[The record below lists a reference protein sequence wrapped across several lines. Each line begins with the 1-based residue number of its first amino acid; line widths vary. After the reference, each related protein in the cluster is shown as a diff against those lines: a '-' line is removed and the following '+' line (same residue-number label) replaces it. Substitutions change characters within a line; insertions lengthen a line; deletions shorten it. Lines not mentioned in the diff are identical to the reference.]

1 MTRLTTLDLPQFHR
15 ATIGFD
21 RLFNELERGFA
32 NSPNGNGYPPYNI
45 AQINEDEYMISVAV
59 AGFGMD
65 NLEITKDGDQLQIV
79 GTTPKGDET
88 VNYLH
93 KGIGGRNFRR
103 EFTLADHVNVVGAS
117 LDLGMLNVHL
127 KREVPEALKPKTI
140 EINAVEKTPAEEK
153 INAEQ
158 NAIIQA
164 ARNAKIVAEA
174 ELASK

>member
-1 MTRLTTLDLPQFHR
+1 MTRLTTLDLPHLHK

-65 NLEITKDGDQLQIV
+65 NLSIEKDGNILKIEGV
-79 GTTPKGDET
+79 APKGDEH

-93 KGIGGRNFRR
+93 KGIGGRNFRK
-103 EFTLADHVNVVGAS
+103 EFTLADHVEVVNAT
-117 LDLGMLNVHL
+117 LELGMLNVHL
-127 KREVPEALKPKTI
+127 VREVPEALQPK
-140 EINAVEKTPAEEK
+140 K
-153 INAEQ
+153 I
-158 NAIIQA
+158 AI
-164 ARNAKIVAEA
+164 KDYSGVVHKE
-174 ELASK
+174 

>member
-1 MTRLTTLDLPQFHR
+1 MTRIDTINLPHFHK

-45 AQINEDEYMISVAV
+45 AQINDDEYMISLAV

-65 NLEITKDGDQLQIV
+65 NLDITTDGNQLKIE
-79 GTTPKGDET
+79 GTTPIGDEE

-103 EFTLADHVNVVGAS
+103 EFTLADHVEVENAT
-117 LDLGMLNVHL
+117 LELGMLNVHL
-127 KREVPEALKPKTI
+127 VRNIPDALKPKKI
-140 EINAVEKTPAEEK
+140 DINLVGE
-153 INAEQ
+153 
-158 NAIIQA
+158 
-164 ARNAKIVAEA
+164 
-174 ELASK
+174 

>member
-1 MTRLTTLDLPQFHR
+1 MTRLTTLTLPNLHK

-65 NLEITKDGDQLQIV
+65 NLSIEKDGNILKIEGV
-79 GTTPKGDET
+79 APKGDEH

-103 EFTLADHVNVVGAS
+103 EFTLADHVEVVNAT
-117 LDLGMLNVHL
+117 LELGMLNVHL
-127 KREVPEALKPKTI
+127 VREVPEALQPK
-140 EINAVEKTPAEEK
+140 K
-153 INAEQ
+153 I
-158 NAIIQA
+158 AIKDYSGA
-164 ARNAKIVAEA
+164 AHKE
-174 ELASK
+174 

>member
-1 MTRLTTLDLPQFHR
+1 MTRIDTINLPHFHK

-21 RLFNELERGFA
+21 RLFNELNRGFE

-65 NLEITKDGDQLQIV
+65 NLDVTTDGNQLKIE
-79 GTTPKGDET
+79 GTAPKGDDD

-103 EFTLADHVNVVGAS
+103 EFTLADHVAVDSAG
-117 LDLGMLNVHL
+117 LELGMLNVHL
-127 KREVPEALKPKTI
+127 VRNIPDALKPKKI
-140 EINAVEKTPAEEK
+140 AINT
-153 INAEQ
+153 
-158 NAIIQA
+158 
-164 ARNAKIVAEA
+164 
-174 ELASK
+174 ASE

>member
-1 MTRLTTLDLPQFHR
+1 MTRTLTTLDLPNFQR

-21 RLFNELERGFA
+21 RMFNELERQFA

-45 AQINEDEYMISVAV
+45 AQINEDEFMISLAV

-65 NLEITKDGDQLQIV
+65 NLEITKDGDQLKIE
-79 GTTPKGDET
+79 GTAPKGDDE
-88 VNYLH
+88 VKYLH

-103 EFTLADHVNVVGAS
+103 EFTLADHVKVVDAT

-140 EINAVEKTPAEEK
+140 K
-153 INAEQ
+153 INDGLTIEG
-158 NAIIQA
+158 NTG
-164 ARNAKIVAEA
+164 K
-174 ELASK
+174 